1 MSALYRSIGWR
12 VLAIEPNPVFC
23 QAHRDAGHEVLQY
36 ACSDHDRDHADFEVV
51 DSHGGEYA
59 GGSVSYE
66 SFSSLAVKPAYRALR
81 PDLDVRP
88 IQVNVRRLDKIL
100 AEHAPEVRQLD
111 IVSVDVEGWELEVLD
126 GLSFDRY
133 RPKVLIVENLFAET
147 GYRGAMRDR
156 GYLLWI
162 RRAPNDVYVL
172 PGLLSRRGRAWA
184 RLRGLRRT

>member
-1 MSALYRSIGWR
+1 MTGT
-12 VLAIEPNPVFC
+12 
-23 QAHRDAGHEVLQY
+23 
-36 ACSDHDRDHADFEVV
+36 HADFEVV